1 MKLLFTSP
9 GVLSAHSLTELCS
22 DLADQHVQLS
32 KEALNNHLNER
43 TVCFLRELFFELFRY
58 QKSLALPGIR
68 LATTHSF
75 RTLRILDGTTIRLSK
90 ECQED
95 YPSSVGAGA
104 KFQLEID
111 YLTGQFHYLEVQPAK
126 ASDCPSGQKRL
137 ANIRKDELFLQDLG
151 YFQYDTFEQIDQ
163 EEAFYISRTR
173 ADAMFY
179 IAHPT
184 PRYHPDGTIV
194 QKYAYE
200 RLFPEEEVK
209 TLKPGEMRNYPRV
222 YLGKH
227 KKLPSRLILYRMT
240 EEEQR
245 RQEYRIKRRDQT
257 KQGVIKQK
265 SLDLAGVSM
274 MVTNLPAEIPAGEV
288 VALYRYRW
296 QIELL
301 FRSWKSDL
309 NLDQFRKMK
318 QARWE
323 CHFYA
328 ELILLLLSTL
338 ITYQLRVRFYQE
350 HNFILSEQIALK
362 EIAKKIG
369 VHWRVRDGTDWLS
382 TLQKIEK
389 TLNAIGRKKEREPG
403 PISWL
408 RA

>member
-1 MKLLFTSP
+1 MRLLFTNP
-9 GVLSAHSLTELCS
+9 GILCGRSLTELCV
-22 DLADQHVQLS
+22 DLAEQHVEMS
-32 KEALNNHLNER
+32 KEALNKQLNER
-43 TVCFLRELFFELFRY
+43 TVRFLRELFFLLFQL
-58 QKSLALPGIR
+58 QKDLPLSGIR
-68 LATTHSF
+68 LATTHPFSGI
-75 RTLRILDGTTIRLSK
+75 RILDGTTIRLSTA
-90 ECQED
+90 CQAV
-95 YPSSVGAGA
+95 YPGTVGSGV

-111 YLTGQFHYLEVQPAK
+111 YLTGQFQYLEIQPAK
-126 ASDCPSGQKRL
+126 AGDCPPGRQRL

-151 YFQYDTFEQIDQ
+151 YFQYGIFEQID
-163 EEAFYISRTR
+163 EEHAFYISRART
-173 ADAMFY
+173 DTMFY
-179 IAHPT
+179 IDHSA
-184 PRYHPDGTIV
+184 PRYHPNGKIV
-194 QKYAYE
+194 QSCAYE
-200 RLFPEEEVK
+200 RLLLEEELK

-227 KKLPSRLILYRMT
+227 KKLPSRLVLYRMT

-257 KQGVIKQK
+257 KHSTIKKK

-274 MVTNLPAEIPAGEV
+274 LVTNLPHEVPAREV
-288 VALYRYRW
+288 VDLYRYRW

-309 NLDQFRKMK
+309 KLDQFRNMK
-318 QARWE
+318 QERWE

-338 ITYQLRVRFYQE
+338 IAYQLRFDFWQR
-350 HNFILSEQIALK
+350 HNFILSEQIAIR

-369 VHWRVRDGTDWLS
+369 MHWRVRDGTDWQR

-389 TLNAIGRKKEREPG
+389 TLNAIGRKKEKDPG

-408 RA
+408 KA

>member
-1 MKLLFTSP
+1 M
-9 GVLSAHSLTELCS
+9 
-22 DLADQHVQLS
+22 QLS

-43 TVCFLRELFFELFRY
+43 TVRFLKELFFALFRH
-58 QKSLALPGIR
+58 QKSLPLLGIR
-68 LATTHSF
+68 LATTHAFSAI
-75 RTLRILDGTTIRLSK
+75 RILDGTTMSLSK
-90 ECQED
+90 ECQAD
-95 YPSSVGAGA
+95 YPGTVGAGV
-104 KFQLEID
+104 KFQLEVD
-111 YLTGQFHYLEVQPAK
+111 YLTGQFHYLEIQPAK
-126 ASDCPSGQKRL
+126 AGDCPSGQKRL

-151 YFQYDTFEQIDQ
+151 YFQYDTFEQIDKGK
-163 EEAFYISRTR
+163 AFYISRART
-173 ADAMFY
+173 DTMFY
-179 IAHPT
+179 TDHPS
-184 PRYHPDGTIV
+184 PRYHPDGRIV
-194 QKYAYE
+194 EKHAYE
-200 RLFPEEEVK
+200 RLYLENELK
-209 TLKPGEMRNYPRV
+209 TLKPGEMKNYSRV

-240 EEEQR
+240 EAEQH
-245 RQEYRIKRRDQT
+245 RQEYRVKRRDQT
-257 KQGVIKQK
+257 KPGDIKQK
-265 SLDLAGVSM
+265 SLDLAGVSTL
-274 MVTNLPAEIPAGEV
+274 VTNLPPNVPAGEV

-309 NLDQFRKMK
+309 NLNRFRKMK

-338 ITYQLRVRFYQE
+338 ITYQLRVRFWQE
-350 HNFILSEQIALK
+350 QNFILSEQIAIK

-369 VHWRVRDGTDWLS
+369 VHWRVRDGTDWQS